1 MRTGMDFLKKNYEK
15 ILLVIV
21 LLGLV
26 SALVLLLLIIP
37 TKQSHLEEL
46 RQGLLNPR
54 INPLPAL
61 DMSVENA
68 ALQLAQSP
76 AQPDFTTKHK
86 LFNPVLWQMRSDG
99 HLLKIDSDNQI
110 GPGALKITTIKPL
123 HLRVI
128 YGEPT
133 ADGYLIHVNDDAAL
147 RPYDREKNT
156 IVSMN
161 GPSDLLTLKSVT
173 GPPDNPP
180 TLNMEFNKEPHE
192 AVTITPDRAYE
203 RVDGYTVTMTY
214 PPDTNVQLGEDR
226 RVGDRFRLEGA
237 EYIVIAITE
246 NTVVVSSRDNHKRT
260 TITFSPT
267 NASP

>member
-1 MRTGMDFLKKNYEK
+1 MDFLKKNYEK
-15 ILLVIV
+15 LLLVIV

-26 SALVLLLLIIP
+26 AALVLLLIIIP
-37 TKQSHLEEL
+37 QKQSHLEEL

-61 DMSVENA
+61 DMSLENS
-68 ALQLAQSP
+68 ALQLVQSP
-76 AQPDFTTKHK
+76 EQLDFTTRHK

-110 GPGALKITTIKPL
+110 GPGAIQITAIKPL
-123 HLRVI
+123 YLRVI

-133 ADGYLIHVNDDAAL
+133 ADGYLIHVNDDAAI

-156 IVSMN
+156 IVSPN

-203 RVDGYTVTMTY
+203 RVDGYTATMTY
-214 PPDTNVQLGEDR
+214 PPDPNVQLGEDR
-226 RVGDRFRLEGA
+226 RIGDRFRLEGA
-237 EYIVIAITE
+237 DYKIIAITE
-246 NTVVVSSRDNHKRT
+246 NTVVVSSQDNNKKT
-260 TITFSPT
+260 TITFSSST
-267 NASP
+267 ASP